1 MEKEGKGGKLSIMS
15 RFKFRLAVP
24 QILALGYMGV
34 ILLGSF
40 LLSLPISAKS
50 GEWTPFINSLFTAT
64 SATCVTGLIAY
75 DTFMHWT
82 LFGQI
87 VIILLIQTGGL
98 GFMTVVTLFSFA
110 LGRRIGLYERIILAQ
125 SAGAMGHAG
134 VIRLVKRIII
144 FTFAVELGGA
154 LLLMIRFIPEFGA
167 GKGIWFSVFHSISAF
182 CNAGFDLMGIKGE
195 AFASLTS
202 YSADPLVNLTICAL
216 IVIGGMG
223 YVVWSDIWDKK
234 FRYRKYR
241 LHTRIVLGSTL
252 ILVFLP
258 ALLLFAFEH
267 DGVLRGMSSGESFL
281 VCLFQSV
288 TPRTAGFN
296 TVPLGELSESSL
308 LLMDI
313 LMLIG
318 GNSGSTAG
326 GIKVTTIVVIL
337 FGLYSSVRGEKDIVI
352 GKRSLDLSLV
362 KQAMS
367 LFAIYLILTLAA
379 VMTICAL
386 EPECTLSQ
394 VLFECC
400 SAICTVGV
408 TTGITPTLST
418 GSKIILILLMYAGRV
433 GVLTLAGAMMSKRK
447 VSLTSRPHEKILIG

>member
-1 MEKEGKGGKLSIMS
+1 MLWS
-15 RFKFRLAVP
+15 
-24 QILALGYMGV
+24 
-34 ILLGSF
+34 
-40 LLSLPISAKS
+40 
-50 GEWTPFINSLFTAT
+50 
-64 SATCVTGLIAY
+64 
-75 DTFMHWT
+75 TF
-82 LFGQI
+82 
-87 VIILLIQTGGL
+87 
-98 GFMTVVTLFSFA
+98 
-110 LGRRIGLYERIILAQ
+110 
-125 SAGAMGHAG
+125 
-134 VIRLVKRIII
+134 
-144 FTFAVELGGA
+144 
-154 LLLMIRFIPEFGA
+154 
-167 GKGIWFSVFHSISAF
+167 
-182 CNAGFDLMGIKGE
+182 
-195 AFASLTS
+195 
-202 YSADPLVNLTICAL
+202 
-216 IVIGGMG
+216 
-223 YVVWSDIWDKK
+223 
-234 FRYRKYR
+234 
-241 LHTRIVLGSTL
+241 

-267 DGVLRGMSSGESFL
+267 DGVLKGMSSGESFL
-281 VCLFQSV
+281 ACLFQSV

-337 FGLYSSVRGEKDIVI
+337 FGLYSSVRGERDIVI

-367 LFAIYLILTLAA
+367 LFAIYLILTVAA

>member
-15 RFKFRLAVP
+15 RFRFRLAVP
-24 QILALGYMGV
+24 QILALGYMAV
-34 ILLGSF
+34 IFFGGF
-40 LLSLPISAKS
+40 LLCLPISSKE
-50 GEWTPFINSLFTAT
+50 GIWTPFINSLFTAT
-64 SATCVTGLIAY
+64 SATCVTGLITY
-75 DTFMHWT
+75 DTFMHWSG
-82 LFGQI
+82 FGQV

-110 LGRRIGLYERIILAQ
+110 LGRRIGLYERILLAQ

-134 VIRLVKRIII
+134 VIKLIRRILI
-144 FTFAVELGGA
+144 FTFSVELAGA

-167 GKGIWFSVFHSISAF
+167 GTGIWFSVFHSISAF
-182 CNAGFDLMGIKGE
+182 CNAGFDLMGIKGT

-202 YSADPLVNLTICAL
+202 YAADPLINLTICAL

-241 LHTRIVLGSTL
+241 LHTRIVLWATL

-267 DGVLRGMSSGESFL
+267 DGVLKGMSAGESFL
-281 VCLFQSV
+281 ACLFQSV

-296 TVPLGELSESSL
+296 TVALGELSESSL

-326 GIKVTTIVVIL
+326 GIKVTTIAVIL

-367 LFAIYLILTLAA
+367 LFAIYLILTTFA
-379 VMTICAL
+379 VMIICAL

-408 TTGITPTLST
+408 TTGITPTLSI
-418 GSKIILILLMYAGRV
+418 GSKVILILLMYAGRV

-447 VSLTSRPHEKILIG
+447 SSLTSRPHEKILIG

>member
-134 VIRLVKRIII
+134 VVKLVKRIII
-144 FTFAVELGGA
+144 FTFAVELGGV

-241 LHTRIVLGSTL
+241 LHTRIVLWSTL

-258 ALLLFAFEH
+258 ALLLFAFER
-267 DGVLRGMSSGESFL
+267 DGVLKGMSSGESFL
-281 VCLFQSV
+281 ACLFQSV

-308 LLMDI
+308 LLMDM

-337 FGLYSSVRGEKDIVI
+337 FGLYSSVRGERDIVI

-367 LFAIYLILTLAA
+367 LFAIYLILTMAA

>member
-241 LHTRIVLGSTL
+241 LHTRIVLWSTL

-308 LLMDI
+308 LLMDM

-408 TTGITPTLST
+408 TTGITPTLSP